1 MSRLARLGAA
11 TSAVAL
17 SAAVLAPLAVSAP
30 PAHAGKPGGPAAQA
44 AVAPSGKSVEL
55 TVAGTHETGV
65 FDASAAEIPAFDPA
79 TGRLFVVN
87 AEKGAVD
94 VLTVGEDA
102 APAAE
107 TTLTVAGVRAADGSV
122 IGEGA
127 TVNSVAVSGGV
138 MAVAVEAP
146 VKTNLGWLAF
156 YRTDTLDPLGAVR
169 VGALP
174 DSVAISP
181 NGAYAVVANEGEP
194 ADDFSVDPEGTVSVV
209 TLPKN
214 VRQYARLTQDAVRT
228 VDFRAYDEG
237 AELPEGVR
245 VFGPDVQVPE
255 GQEEAGYVARN
266 LEPEYVGIDP
276 TGRTAYVSL
285 QEANAVVAIDLKSAT
300 QQDLWALSLVGWST
314 GAGLDVS
321 NKDDAIDVRNWPVTG
336 VPLPDGV
343 DVFRHRGQDLV
354 ITANEGDSREWGD
367 FVDSERVM
375 DLTLCEVAFPDAEDL
390 QQNENLGRLNVLTD
404 LGYDAERGCYTALF
418 ALGGR
423 GFQIHTADGRLVAD
437 TAGLVEQ
444 TIADLIAAGELP
456 EHAFNANNDETPSFD
471 SRSDDKG
478 PEPESVVVGKV
489 QGRTYAFLGLERIGG
504 VMVFDITDPTAPTF
518 VEYVNERN
526 WDAEGEDAEAGL
538 GDMGAEGLTF
548 VPAHKSPSGEALLIV
563 ANEVSGST
571 TVYEV
576 DPTRR

>member
-1 MSRLARLGAA
+1 MSRSARLGAA
-11 TSAVAL
+11 TAAAAL
-17 SAAVLAPLAVSAP
+17 SAAVLAPLAASVP
-30 PAHAGKPGGPAAQA
+30 PAHAGRPGAPAAQA

-55 TVAGTHETGV
+55 TVAGTHETGL
-65 FDASAAEIPAFDPA
+65 FDASAAEIPAFDPT

-266 LEPEYVGIDP
+266 LEPEYVAIDP

-300 QQDLWALSLVGWST
+300 QQDLWALSLVDWST

-367 FVDSERVM
+367 FVDSERVK

-504 VMVFDITDPTAPTF
+504 VMVFDITDPAAPTF

-526 WDAEGEDAEAGL
+526 WDAEGEDAAAAL
-538 GDMGAEGLTF
+538 GDMGAEGLAF
-548 VPAHKSPSGEALLIV
+548 VPAHESPSGEALLIV